1 MDKPNIY
8 LFPQL
13 SDNYGYLIKNPHS
26 GKGILVDPADLE
38 MCLKILDLNECEA
51 SHIFLTHH
59 HEDHIAAVKD
69 IKNKFNSIIVG
80 FENDTQIPKP
90 DLSIKDEETFVIH
103 EQKYEVIHT
112 PGHTLQHVN
121 YFMKDHHILFSGD
134 TLFNIGCGRSLRES
148 LIFFGRVF

>member
-51 SHIFLTHH
+51 SRIFLTHH

-69 IKNKFNSIIVG
+69 IK
-80 FENDTQIPKP
+80 
-90 DLSIKDEETFVIH
+90 
-103 EQKYEVIHT
+103 
-112 PGHTLQHVN
+112 
-121 YFMKDHHILFSGD
+121 
-134 TLFNIGCGRSLRES
+134 
-148 LIFFGRVF
+148 